1 MAMNAIELTAIQKM
15 LEEYSKLIENNTAQG
30 AYAWN
35 YAEKVRKEIELLGE
49 EK

>member
-1 MAMNAIELTAIQKM
+1 MALNTIELNAIKGM
-15 LEEYSKLIENNTAQG
+15 LIEYSKLIENNTAQG

-35 YAEKVRKEIELLGE
+35 YAEKVRKEIELLEE